1 MRNVI
6 MIFFCFC
13 FSYAN
18 AQDSSTALLT
28 DGKVWHCVDAWLE
41 EGSKIERNFSITVCG
56 DTTVENRHCKKLCM
70 VYEDSPLEKKY
81 FPMYEEGTRI
91 YDFVPDTLQYGKQQ
105 LRLLLD
111 FGLKVGDKAFRW
123 DDDREVIREDVISV
137 KGHTYKRLTINT
149 KDKSGEDI
157 YWVESI
163 GASNDFFITMIEKPT
178 GYSLYKNMVSC
189 YDKNGVCLFERED
202 FSTAGAAGVA
212 VVESGTKHSSSKI
225 YDLTGKRVDNPRK
238 GEIYI
243 KDGVKYVE

>member
-1 MRNVI
+1 
-6 MIFFCFC
+6 
-13 FSYAN
+13 
-18 AQDSSTALLT
+18 
-28 DGKVWHCVDAWLE
+28 
-41 EGSKIERNFSITVCG
+41 
-56 DTTVENRHCKKLCM
+56 
-70 VYEDSPLEKKY
+70 
-81 FPMYEEGTRI
+81 MYEEGTRI

-111 FGLKVGDKAFRW
+111 FGLKVGDKAFGW

-189 YDKNGVCLFERED
+189 YDKMVYACLNAKIFPLQVLRV
-202 FSTAGAAGVA
+202 SLSWKAAQ
-212 VVESGTKHSSSKI
+212 S
-225 YDLTGKRVDNPRK
+225 NPLRK
-238 GEIYI
+238 YTT
-243 KDGVKYVE
+243 